1 MLAFVS
7 HYTNIPIQLEW
18 TWFSAGNGEWPFYSC
33 NTKHGHPN
41 GCDTVDHGIMFVVNE
56 RGEIER
62 FDGAGYFDAYMA
74 GRISYEEAEAYHVT
88 IPINVSESDVLA
100 CGDESVRQSIEMAL
114 YYEGDY
120 VSSFI
125 YAEGSY
131 SSLAEALFLCK
142 NLGIYYKKNHT
153 LEGFALYSSSS
164 VNSSS
169 AFAPNIPVS
178 SSESTSSSSVETS
191 SSAVS
196 SSSVQSSSSVSASSS
211 LAENQCVAHPM
222 NSVPADP
229 RSSCVSKS
237 GKCYKCNAFHSASEC
252 ASEWLWTSPRDNF
265 ESYWY
270 SEVDCQSAAPVLAK
284 RGAKKR
290 HFCYRKRSNA
300 KGELLREFRPKTL
313 L

>member
-33 NTKHGHPN
+33 NTKYGRPH
-41 GCDTVDHGIMFVVNE
+41 GCDTVDYGIMIVVNKH
-56 RGEIER
+56 GEIEQ
-62 FDGAGYFDAYMA
+62 FDGTRYFNAYMA
-74 GRISYEEAEAYHVT
+74 GRISYEESGACHVA
-88 IPINVSESDVLA
+88 ISINVLKPDALA

-125 YAEGSY
+125 YAEESY

-153 LEGFALYSSSS
+153 LEDFALYSSSS

-196 SSSVQSSSSVSASSS
+196 SSSVQSNSSVLASSS
-211 LAENQCVAHPM
+211 SAENRCVAHSM
-222 NSVPADP
+222 NSVPNAP
-229 RSSCVSKS
+229 KIGNASRSV
-237 GKCYKCNAFHSASEC
+237 SEC
-252 ASEWLWTSPRDNF
+252 AFEWLWASPR
-265 ESYWY
+265 
-270 SEVDCQSAAPVLAK
+270 
-284 RGAKKR
+284 
-290 HFCYRKRSNA
+290 
-300 KGELLREFRPKTL
+300 
-313 L
+313 

>member
-74 GRISYEEAEAYHVT
+74 GRISYEESGACHVA
-88 IPINVSESDVLA
+88 ISINVLKPDALA

-196 SSSVQSSSSVSASSS
+196 SSSVQSNSNVLASSS
-211 LAENQCVAHPM
+211 SAENRCVAHSM
-222 NSVPADP
+222 NSVPNAP
-229 RSSCVSKS
+229 KIGNASRSV
-237 GKCYKCNAFHSASEC
+237 SEC
-252 ASEWLWTSPRDNF
+252 AFEWLWASPR
-265 ESYWY
+265 
-270 SEVDCQSAAPVLAK
+270 
-284 RGAKKR
+284 
-290 HFCYRKRSNA
+290 
-300 KGELLREFRPKTL
+300 
-313 L
+313 